1 MVTNASSN
9 TGAATPATPT
19 TPIAP
24 FNAYQQTS
32 SGTTQ
37 PIFSP
42 KTTTITDTAQAS
54 QPDIVA
60 SLNSVMQSLFGRL
73 ATSEEIAKYG
83 AELLAAQKANPTRG
97 SQNLVY
103 DPKTGKPLSGSNES
117 TSSGVDPTS
126 FFASILQGT
135 GEASQY
141 RILGTYM
148 DALKNMADSSK
159 GSYNG

>member
-1 MVTNASSN
+1 MGKTSTGLQASN
-9 TGAATPATPT
+9 TQTATG
-19 TPIAP
+19 
-24 FNAYQQTS
+24 Q
-32 SGTTQ
+32 SGFMQ
-37 PIFSP
+37 SVNSGGVMQAQFSP
-42 KTTTITDTAQAS
+42 HITTIADTQQAS

-73 ATSEEIAKYG
+73 ATADEVQKYG

-97 SQNLVY
+97 QDVLNY
-103 DPKTGKPLSGSNES
+103 DPKTGKPLTGVNTM
-117 TSSGVDPTS
+117 TSSSVDPTS

-141 RILGTYM
+141 RIMNTYM
-148 DALKNMADSSK
+148 DALKNLADSSK